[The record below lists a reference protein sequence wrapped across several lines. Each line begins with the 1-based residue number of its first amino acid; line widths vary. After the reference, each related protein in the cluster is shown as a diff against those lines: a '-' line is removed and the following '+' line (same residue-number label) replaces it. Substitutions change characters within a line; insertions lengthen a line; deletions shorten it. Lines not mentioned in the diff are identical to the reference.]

1 MVETPAPEQPEVS
14 HPDLSGGRRVS
25 GRPDHSPAADQ
36 VGGQAVDRLQH
47 GQTAQGGLDAP
58 RRGGP
63 GRVLVVGA
71 ISALRLFPCRTRC
84 GKWGTVLVLQ
94 VRRVVVVQGEA
105 FGEVRRQF
113 PLRVE
118 VGQPGGAGLLPGR
131 RMLVVGDVEQVHG
144 PAGQEPA
151 VLPALGHAPHHG
163 LHPAATAQ
171 GSQHS
176 SNPVLGQAEDGGQ
189 VGHAGQG
196 HPGDDFQEPSL
207 FVGQLFP
214 LRHPCISAPRDGC
227 LPLVHGFTRLSQGLR
242 RKYS

>member
-1 MVETPAPEQPEVS
+1 MPRDV
-14 HPDLSGGRRVS
+14 
-25 GRPDHSPAADQ
+25 
-36 VGGQAVDRLQH
+36 AV
-47 GQTAQGGLDAP
+47 QGG
-58 RRGGP
+58 
-63 GRVLVVGA
+63 
-71 ISALRLFPCRTRC
+71 
-84 GKWGTVLVLQ
+84 
-94 VRRVVVVQGEA
+94 RRVVVVQGEA

-118 VGQPGGAGLLPGR
+118 LGQPGGAGLLPGAGVP
-131 RMLVVGDVEQVHG
+131 VVSYVECVHG
-144 PAGQEPA
+144 LAGQEPA

-163 LHPAATAQ
+163 LDPAAAVQ
-171 GSQHS
+171 GSQHPPH
-176 SNPVLGQAEDGGQ
+176 PVLGQAEDGSQ

-196 HPGDDFQEPSL
+196 HPGDDSQEPSL

>member
-1 MVETPAPEQPEVS
+1 MAQQPEVG
-14 HPDLSGGRRVS
+14 HPQFAS
-25 GRPDHSPAADQ
+25 GRHVRRRAHPAAAQQ

-47 GQTAQGGLDAP
+47 GQAAQGGLDAP

-63 GRVLVVGA
+63 GRVLVAGFVPGGILLHRTCDGA
-71 ISALRLFPCRTRC
+71 GRVDLI
-84 GKWGTVLVLQ
+84 LQ
-94 VRRVVVVQGEA
+94 VGGMVVVQGEPLP
-105 FGEVRRQF
+105 VVLRQF
-113 PLRVE
+113 PLGVE
-118 VGQPGGAGLLPGR
+118 SGQPRGPCFFPGR
-131 RMLVVGDVEQVHG
+131 RMLVVGDVEQVYG
-144 PAGQEPA
+144 PSGQEPA
-151 VLPALGHAPHHG
+151 VLAPLGHAPHHR

-176 SNPVLGQAEDGGQ
+176 SNPVLGQAEDGRQ
-189 VGHAGQG
+189 VGRAGQG
-196 HPGDDFQEPSL
+196 HPGDDSQQSSL